1 MSSTTFP
8 DRRGYLV
15 RLAGLIILLFVV
27 NSAAGLFSLRLASQR
42 YVQDMQTLN
51 QLMETSDNSR
61 QAQVHFKNQVQE
73 WKNILLRGADPD
85 DLSFYAAA
93 MRREASGMRERL
105 SVAREG
111 MEELRLPEAELVAPL
126 LAEHD
131 LILKAYE
138 EQLNL
143 WGGNLAG
150 RAGEVD
156 RELRGIDRELNENL
170 DDLVSDLLIHAA
182 ALRLELSREFMA
194 RDATTTRVLVIG
206 AGATTILLLIMLGL
220 AVRRG

>member
-8 DRRGYLV
+8 DRRGFLV

-42 YVQDMQTLN
+42 YAKDMQTLN
-51 QLMETSDNSR
+51 QLMETSDNAR

-73 WKNILLRGADPD
+73 WKNVLLRGADPG
-85 DLSFYAAA
+85 DLAHYATA
-93 MRREASGMRERL
+93 MRGEAAGMREKL
-105 SVAREG
+105 NLAREG
-111 MEELRLPEAELVAPL
+111 MEELRLPEAGLVAPL

-131 LILKAYE
+131 LILRAYE
-138 EQLNL
+138 EQLDL
-143 WGGNLAG
+143 WGEDLASQ
-150 RAGEVD
+150 AGDVD
-156 RELRGIDRELNENL
+156 HELRGIDRKLNVSL
-170 DDLVSDLLIHAA
+170 DDLVSDLLIRAA

-194 RDATTTRVLVIG
+194 QDATTTRVLVIG
-206 AGATTILLLIMLGL
+206 AAATTILLLIMLGL

>member
-8 DRRGYLV
+8 DRRGFLV

-42 YVQDMQTLN
+42 YAKDMQTLN
-51 QLMETSDNSR
+51 QLMETSDNAR

-73 WKNILLRGADPD
+73 WKNVLLRGADPG
-85 DLSFYAAA
+85 DLAHYATA
-93 MRREASGMRERL
+93 MRGEAAGMREKL
-105 SVAREG
+105 NLAREG
-111 MEELRLPEAELVAPL
+111 MEELRLPEAGLVAPL

-138 EQLNL
+138 EQLDL
-143 WGGNLAG
+143 WGEDLASQ
-150 RAGEVD
+150 AGDVD
-156 RELRGIDRELNENL
+156 HELRGIDRKLNVSL
-170 DDLVSDLLIHAA
+170 DDLVSDLLIRAA

-194 RDATTTRVLVIG
+194 QDATTTRVLVIG
-206 AGATTILLLIMLGL
+206 AAATTILLLIMLGL

>member
-8 DRRGYLV
+8 DRRGFLV

-42 YVQDMQTLN
+42 YAKDMQTLN
-51 QLMETSDNSR
+51 QLMETSDNAR

-73 WKNILLRGADPD
+73 WKNVLLRGADPG
-85 DLSFYAAA
+85 DLAHYATA
-93 MRREASGMRERL
+93 MRGEAAGMREKL
-105 SVAREG
+105 NLAREG
-111 MEELRLPEAELVAPL
+111 MEELRLPEAGLVAPL

-138 EQLNL
+138 EQLDL
-143 WGGNLAG
+143 WGEDLASQ
-150 RAGEVD
+150 AGDVD
-156 RELRGIDRELNENL
+156 HELRGIDRELNVSL
-170 DDLVSDLLIHAA
+170 DDLVSDLLIRAA

-194 RDATTTRVLVIG
+194 QDATTTRVLVIG
-206 AGATTILLLIMLGL
+206 AAATTILLLIMLGL

>member
-8 DRRGYLV
+8 DRRGFLV

-42 YVQDMQTLN
+42 YAKDMQTLN
-51 QLMETSDNSR
+51 QLMETSDNAR

-85 DLSFYAAA
+85 DLAFYAAA

-111 MEELRLPEAELVAPL
+111 MEELRLPEAGLVAPL

-138 EQLNL
+138 ERLNL
-143 WGGNLAG
+143 WGEDLASQ
-150 RAGEVD
+150 AGDVD
-156 RELRGIDRELNENL
+156 HELRGIDRELNVNL
-170 DDLVSDLLIHAA
+170 DGLVSELLIHAA

-194 RDATTTRVLVIG
+194 RDATTTRVMVIG
-206 AGATTILLLIMLGL
+206 AGATTILLLVMLGL

>member
-1 MSSTTFP
+1 MPSTTLP

-42 YVQDMQTLN
+42 YAQDMQTLN
-51 QLMETSDNSR
+51 RLMETSDNAR

-73 WKNILLRGADPD
+73 WKNILLRGANPE
-85 DLSFYAAA
+85 DLAFYAAA

-105 SVAREG
+105 RVAREG
-111 MEELRLPEAELVAPL
+111 MEDLRLPEAELVAPL

-138 EQLNL
+138 EQLNQ
-143 WGGNLAG
+143 WGEHLAS

-156 RELRGIDRELNENL
+156 REVRGIDRELNVNL

-206 AGATTILLLIMLGL
+206 AGATTILLLVMLGL